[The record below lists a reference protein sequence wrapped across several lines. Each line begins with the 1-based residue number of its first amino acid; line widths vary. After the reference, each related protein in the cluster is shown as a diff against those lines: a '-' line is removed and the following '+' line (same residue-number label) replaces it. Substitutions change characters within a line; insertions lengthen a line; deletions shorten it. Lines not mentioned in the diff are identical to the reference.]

1 MPNNNDP
8 PSTGRN
14 NAPAAATNGF
24 DDSFPT
30 AANNANG
37 LPEGNTNANTN
48 QPTRAQTRAISR
60 FQAAAERRNHRERSI
75 NKVVEHD
82 HLSREEAERMYDKE
96 VNIAMYGHTDGPAN
110 FVDDD
115 RLPPPAPINPGPCL
129 AAYRENFNATNIRKS
144 SKAEKTFTNHQNNHT
159 RFILWL
165 YENNRQYITDE
176 LAHSLDDIIID
187 YSPIISRHSRYR
199 RNGGKKSLEER

>member
-14 NAPAAATNGF
+14 NAPAAATNRF

-75 NKVVEHD
+75 NKGAWPS
-82 HLSREEAERMYDKE
+82 LSR
-96 VNIAMYGHTDGPAN
+96 GG
-110 FVDDD
+110 
-115 RLPPPAPINPGPCL
+115 G
-129 AAYRENFNATNIRKS
+129 ENVRQGGEHSNLW
-144 SKAEKTFTNHQNNHT
+144 T
-159 RFILWL
+159 R
-165 YENNRQYITDE
+165 
-176 LAHSLDDIIID
+176 
-187 YSPIISRHSRYR
+187 
-199 RNGGKKSLEER
+199 

>member
-8 PSTGRN
+8 PPTGRN

-60 FQAAAERRNHRERSI
+60 FQAAAEHRNHRERSI
-75 NKVVEHD
+75 NEVVEHG
-82 HLSREEAERMYDKE
+82 HLSCEEAERMYDKE
-96 VNIAMYGHTDGPAN
+96 VNIAMYGHADGSVD

-115 RLPPPAPINPGPCL
+115 GLPPPASINPGPRL
-129 AAYRENFNATNIRKS
+129 AAYCENFNATNICKS

-165 YENNRQYITDE
+165 
-176 LAHSLDDIIID
+176 
-187 YSPIISRHSRYR
+187 
-199 RNGGKKSLEER
+199 